1 MLSDLKNNKH
11 GVVFVT
17 VLIMII
23 TAMVLTIST
32 LSLNISQIKST
43 ENELK
48 YIQAKVLA
56 DGGLVRIIQKQ
67 FSEFPSN
74 VDSYTETVGDTVF
87 TITSNIDASIGRTP
101 PAGSNTTPLDIIV
114 TF

>member
-23 TAMVLTIST
+23 TSMVLTISA

-56 DGGLVRIIQKQ
+56 DGGLVRSIQSQ
-67 FSEFPSN
+67 FSAAPLSF
-74 VDSYTETVGDTVF
+74 DSYTETVGDTSF
-87 TITSNIDASIGRTP
+87 TVTYNIDSSTSGP
-101 PAGSNTTPLDIIV
+101 VGSNSVGLDIIV

>member
-1 MLSDLKNNKH
+1 MLKNLKKNEQ

-17 VLIMII
+17 VLIVIL
-23 TAMVLTIST
+23 TTMVLAVSA

-48 YIQAKVLA
+48 YIQARTLA
-56 DGGLVRIIQKQ
+56 DGGLFQILSTQ
-67 FSEFPSN
+67 FVGTPITSN
-74 VDSYTETVGDTVF
+74 TYTETVGDTTF
-87 TITSNIDASIGRTP
+87 TIESDITAGAGP
-101 PAGSNTTPLDIIV
+101 VGSNSIPLDIVV

>member
-23 TAMVLTIST
+23 AAMVLTISA

-56 DGGLVRIIQKQ
+56 DGGLVRIIQDQ
-67 FSEFPSN
+67 FSTSPSN
-74 VDSYTETVGDTVF
+74 FDSYTETVGDTTF

-101 PAGSNTTPLDIIV
+101 PAESNTTPLDIIV

>member
-1 MLSDLKNNKH
+1 MLSNLKNNKQ

-23 TAMVLTIST
+23 TAMVLTISA

-67 FSEFPSN
+67 FESN
-74 VDSYTETVGDTVF
+74 PLNTDFYTETVGDTTF
-87 TITSNIDASIGRTP
+87 TISSNIDASIGRTP
-101 PAGSNTTPLDIIV
+101 PAGSSTTPLDIIV